1 MPGRP
6 QRRRTRMRL
15 IVSPIVC
22 SQPDSPATETDFVP
36 KYAWFSTAK
45 QLPKLCEKFLTTVRR
60 NIHGAGPDV
69 ACSGRMRKR
78 RRKCAGTG
86 HGAVFIPRPAEMRN
100 RTPASARCGD
110 GPPCQRIRYKTA
122 AIESRG
128 RSVLRRAPISMP
140 GPAAG
145 KPSAVLFLRAR
156 RKNVEN
162 LAYGGRERRRG
173 GWHIR
178 VSARVQAGI
187 PGGWISPDPAAQGHK
202 QWKGE
207 RP

>member
-1 MPGRP
+1 
-6 QRRRTRMRL
+6 
-15 IVSPIVC
+15 
-22 SQPDSPATETDFVP
+22 
-36 KYAWFSTAK
+36 
-45 QLPKLCEKFLTTVRR
+45 
-60 NIHGAGPDV
+60 
-69 ACSGRMRKR
+69 
-78 RRKCAGTG
+78 
-86 HGAVFIPRPAEMRN
+86 MRN
-100 RTPASARCGD
+100 RMPASGRCPEKWPDLLRQHRIIPWHAGGCLSAVCMLQNAGRSAAAPPVFGIESDEKFTRHRTDAFVRCCLKRKWSGVCTCGD
-110 GPPCQRIRYKTA
+110 GPPCRRIRYKTA